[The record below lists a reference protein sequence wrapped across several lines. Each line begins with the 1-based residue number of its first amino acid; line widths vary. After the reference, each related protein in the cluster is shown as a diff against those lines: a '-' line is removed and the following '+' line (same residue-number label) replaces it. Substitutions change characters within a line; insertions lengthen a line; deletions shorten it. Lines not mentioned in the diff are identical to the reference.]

1 MGSLLTDPDKM
12 ANTPPVSFDVSLIV
26 KLATGVATPGRRV
39 TVDVFF
45 SRFILP
51 SQPTSTPGTTPSTG
65 TPTNNS
71 APNYIQDSLRFTLDE
86 AFHGQAILNEA
97 IPSSIVTLNFLG
109 LDGRAVLV
117 QKRTIPTP
125 PASSSSSS
133 SSSSRAIGVEFA
145 FELSEADV
153 KSLTTTEELPE
164 AVPGT
169 ISRPAAFVS
178 LIPISPPIDFTK
190 VQLQVAPLIFDN
202 DHTWGGLGFQELLP
216 GTEKPSTAAAIVTK
230 PFPPA
235 FLGLDWSVVHVA
247 VDARFQAVF
256 PVLPKGAWSAWT
268 WLLSGSTLTSPMVGV
283 VVERLETSI
292 GRVRSVFLPAPTQS
306 TSGNDGETGG
316 ESSTG
321 EVDEEEKDD
330 CQCHGKR
337 PPPVAS
343 EAELA
348 ANPDIFT
355 EDPGSFCKPFSNPAR
370 ILSERSFHSIV
381 RTEMPVISAEATIS
395 LREPAQ
401 IDFDPPDEMLDG
413 IDGELQDPSIRTVS
427 MLRDGPILG
436 AQARSFDNLVAGNIW
451 RSKVNAGLSVFKE
464 DMPRNILEIFQ
475 ALNRGRKNMDSAN
488 PVQWDA
494 ESIRYQ
500 ATTIAR
506 GHILEFRIRT
516 RSNGYSLGGV
526 SKTLTLAPRQT
537 KRKSFT
543 AWYLCNHN

>member
-1 MGSLLTDPDKM
+1 M
-12 ANTPPVSFDVSLIV
+12 ASTPSVSFDVSLIV
-26 KLATGVATPGRRV
+26 KPAAGVATPGRRV
-39 TVDVFF
+39 TVDVVF
-45 SRFILP
+45 SRYILP
-51 SQPTSTPGTTPSTG
+51 SQPTSTSTPGTGPSTD
-65 TPTNNS
+65 TPTSTS
-71 APNYIQDSLRFTLDE
+71 ATNQIQDSLRFTLDE
-86 AFHGQAILNEA
+86 KFHGQAILNEA
-97 IPSSIVTLNFLG
+97 VPSSIVALNFLG
-109 LDGRAVLV
+109 IDGRAVLV
-117 QKRTIPTP
+117 QKRTVPAP

-133 SSSSRAIGVEFA
+133 SSSAVRVEFT

-153 KSLTTTEELPE
+153 KSLTATEKLPE
-164 AVPGT
+164 AVLGT

-178 LIPISPPIDFTK
+178 LIPASPPIDFAK

-202 DHTWGGLGFQELLP
+202 ERTWRGLGFQELLP
-216 GTEKPSTAAAIVTK
+216 GTEKPSTAAAIVAK
-230 PFPPA
+230 PLPPA

-247 VDARFQAVF
+247 VDAHFEVVF
-256 PVLPKGAWSAWT
+256 PVLPKGAWSAWA

-306 TSGNDGETGG
+306 TPGNDGESEDASG
-316 ESSTG
+316 TG
-321 EVDEEEKDD
+321 EAGEEEKDD

-413 IDGELQDPSIRTVS
+413 IDGTLQDPSVRTFS

-436 AQARSFDNLVAGNIW
+436 AQAASFDNLVAGNIW

-464 DMPRNILEIFQ
+464 DMPRSILEIFQ
-475 ALNRGRKNMDSAN
+475 TLNRGRKNMDSAN

-537 KRKSFT
+537 KRKCFT
-543 AWYLCNHN
+543 TWCLCN

>member
-1 MGSLLTDPDKM
+1 VGSLLTDLEKM
-12 ANTPPVSFDVSLIV
+12 ASSSPVSFDVSLIV
-26 KLATGVATPGRRV
+26 KPAVGVATPGRRV
-39 TVDVFF
+39 TVDVIF
-45 SRFILP
+45 SRYILP
-51 SQPTSTPGTTPSTG
+51 SQPTSTPGTTPSIS
-65 TPTNNS
+65 TPINNS
-71 APNYIQDSLRFTLDE
+71 TPNQIQDSLRFILDE
-86 AFHGQAILNEA
+86 RFHGQAILSEA
-97 IPSSIVTLNFLG
+97 IPSSIITLNFLG
-109 LDGRAVLV
+109 IDGRAVV
-117 QKRTIPTP
+117 MQKRTVPAP
-125 PASSSSSS
+125 PASSSSSN
-133 SSSSRAIGVEFA
+133 RAVRVEFT

-153 KSLTTTEELPE
+153 KSLTVTEKLPE

-169 ISRPAAFVS
+169 IFRPAAFVS

-190 VQLQVAPLIFDN
+190 VQLQVAPLVFDD
-202 DHTWGGLGFQELLP
+202 DHTWGGMGFQELLP
-216 GTEKPSTAAAIVTK
+216 GTKEPSTAAAIVNQ
-230 PFPPA
+230 PLPPA
-235 FLGLDWSVVHVA
+235 LLGLDWSMVSVA
-247 VDARFQAVF
+247 VDARFEAVF
-256 PVLPKGAWSAWT
+256 PVLPKGAWSIWT
-268 WLLSGSTLTSPMVGV
+268 WLLSGSTSTPPMVGV
-283 VVERLETSI
+283 VVERLETTI
-292 GRVRSVFLPAPTQS
+292 GRVRSIFLPAPTQG
-306 TSGNDGETGG
+306 TPGNDGETGG
-316 ESSTG
+316 ESG
-321 EVDEEEKDD
+321 AGKVDEEEKDD

-413 IDGELQDPSIRTVS
+413 IDGELQDSSIKTFS
-427 MLRDGPILG
+427 MFRDGPILG
-436 AQARSFDNLVAGNIW
+436 TQARSIDNLVAGNVW

-464 DMPRNILEIFQ
+464 DMPRNILEIFR

-543 AWYLCNHN
+543 AWCLCNYK

>member
-1 MGSLLTDPDKM
+1 M
-12 ANTPPVSFDVSLIV
+12 ANTPPASFDASLIV
-26 KLATGVATPGRRV
+26 KPAAGVATPGRRV
-39 TVDVFF
+39 TVDVVF
-45 SRFILP
+45 SRYILP
-51 SQPTSTPGTTPSTG
+51 SQPTSTLTPGTGPSTDSS
-65 TPTNNS
+65 TNNS
-71 APNYIQDSLRFTLDE
+71 GQNQIQDSLRFTLDE
-86 AFHGQAILNEA
+86 NFHGQTILTESV
-97 IPSSIVTLNFLG
+97 PSSTVALNFLG
-109 LDGRAVLV
+109 IDGRAVLV
-117 QKRTIPTP
+117 QKRTIPAP
-125 PASSSSSS
+125 PVSSSPSSS
-133 SSSSRAIGVEFA
+133 AFQVEFT

-153 KSLTTTEELPE
+153 KSLTVTEELPA
-164 AVPGT
+164 AVLGT

-178 LIPISPPIDFTK
+178 LIPSSPPIDFTQ

-202 DHTWGGLGFQELLP
+202 EHTWRGLGFQELLP
-216 GTEKPSTAAAIVTK
+216 GTEKPSTAAAIVAK
-230 PFPPA
+230 PLPPA

-247 VDARFQAVF
+247 VDAHFEVVF
-256 PVLPKGAWSAWT
+256 PVLPKGAWSAWA

-306 TSGNDGETGG
+306 TPGNDGESEDASG
-316 ESSTG
+316 TG
-321 EVDEEEKDD
+321 EAGEEEKDD

-413 IDGELQDPSIRTVS
+413 IDGTLQDPSVRTFS

-436 AQARSFDNLVAGNIW
+436 AQAASFDNLVAGNIW

-464 DMPRNILEIFQ
+464 DMPRSILEIFQ
-475 ALNRGRKNMDSAN
+475 TLNRGRKNMDSAN

-537 KRKSFT
+537 KRKCFT
-543 AWYLCNHN
+543 TWCLCN